1 MLWFLMNSI
10 VWLFYAVVFTVV
22 LSLLVEVTVPG
33 KVKTLHH
40 IYKVILD
47 FDNEEEES

>member
-1 MLWFLMNSI
+1 MLWLLTNSI

-22 LSLLVEVTVPG
+22 LSLFVEVAMPG
-33 KVKTLHH
+33 KYETLHH

-47 FDNEEEES
+47 FDEEDEES

>member
-22 LSLLVEVTVPG
+22 LSLFVEVSMSG
-33 KVKTLHH
+33 KFKTLHH
-40 IYKVILD
+40 IYKLILD
-47 FDNEEEES
+47 FDEEDEES